1 MKKLLASFL
10 LFAGLSGCAMIPSF
24 WDDNENNVI
33 VSIVDD
39 IDKIDC
45 TKKDYVGAFRAKSRT
60 EWLITYASLK
70 GSKDVGRMATPLD
83 ATIGGFV
90 EKVRKETEVSVAYC
104 TLKKSVMQNDSR
116 RIAKAM
122 LGRF

>member
-1 MKKLLASFL
+1 MKKLFLSFL
-10 LFAGLSGCAMIPSF
+10 LVAGLSGCAMIPSF

-45 TKKDYVGAFRAKSRT
+45 VKKDYLGAYRAKSRT
-60 EWLITYASLK
+60 EWLNTYATLK
-70 GSKDVGRMATPLD
+70 GSKDVGRMINPLD
-83 ATIGGFV
+83 ATIGGFTD
-90 EKVRKETEVSVAYC
+90 KVRKEKEVSVAYC
-104 TLKKSVMQNDSR
+104 TLKKSIMQNDSR